1 MILQASSGGAWRSL
15 AALIALP
22 LFSASSRNG
31 TKPFMQASE
40 GPPPAWV
47 GGAGAKPLG
56 AATGAAP
63 ALGNG
68 EAPGG
73 GAPTEALGAAPFT
86 GGNAGSLAGARW
98 AAPLTGG
105 NAGSF
110 AITPPRGC
118 WFGNGAGNAPCASAC
133 PPWTASTAI
142 VIGTIRRWIIKSVSP
157 ASSKGPFEGLQGSRI
172 SGVRKQYPV
181 RS

>member
-31 TKPFMQASE
+31 TKFFMQASE

-47 GGAGAKPLG
+47 GGAGEKPLG
-56 AATGAAP
+56 AAATGAAP

-73 GAPTEALGAAPFT
+73 GAPTEALGAD
-86 GGNAGSLAGARW
+86 
-98 AAPLTGG
+98 PLTGG
-105 NAGSF
+105 KAGSF
-110 AITPPRGC
+110 AMTPPRGC

-142 VIGTIRRWIIKSVSP
+142 VIGTIKRWIINSVSP
-157 ASSKGPFEGLQGSRI
+157 ARSKGP
-172 SGVRKQYPV
+172 Y
-181 RS
+181 

>member
-56 AATGAAP
+56 AAATGAAP

-73 GAPTEALGAAPFT
+73 GAPTEALGAAPLT
-86 GGNAGSLAGARW
+86 GGNAGSLAGGLW

-110 AITPPRGC
+110 ATTPPRGV
-118 WFGNGAGNAPCASAC
+118 WFGKGAGNAPCASAC

-142 VIGTIRRWIIKSVSP
+142 VIGTIKRWIIKSASP
-157 ASSKGPFEGLQGSRI
+157 ARSKGPSLRARKGPESH
-172 SGVRKQYPV
+172 VRKQY
-181 RS
+181 